1 MSADIVADNI
11 ADNVTVDKA
20 PVERHYDENFINE
33 IAQFINTMSYET
45 ETIPLFKTDMLES
58 FIQGYCND
66 VYVKQQVQNSILL
79 NKKELFNKKDANM
92 QKEADEF
99 YAKFIEEHKCE
110 SKTKFNFNKV
120 IRQKINRLENKQTLM
135 SKYIIDSFV
144 EQTTPVYNYYTPDK
158 EIKESKI
165 VLKFNNKHDDY
176 DEELNFV
183 ISKFFNLLMKI
194 TKDTCKSVFNK
205 LMKTLKSDSYVIYTD
220 DKDDSKIKNL
230 ELKNKDKFTKLLN
243 DYVSEQYKIYI
254 ETPPPQKG
262 DQKLQFAINQNT
274 IANIDKY
281 YELVINF
288 TPIEH
293 EAKTFSL
300 QKFIQCY
307 HDIMKE
313 RNENFKVNNQITI
326 YLIKSYLPSIINNCV
341 NMLCTPNK
349 VNINILLENMNK
361 KSIIYDRLSI
371 ETCVEDKTEK
381 TKRADAK
388 VKKSNEK
395 SERKTK
401 VEKTKTEKT
410 KASKAT
416 KVEKAKV
423 EKKVKKT
430 EKNEKPKSERKTKKT
445 ESSKATK
452 VEKVE
457 KAKKTKKLVIEESDP
472 EVEDIEISNSEE
484 NIELEE

>member
-1 MSADIVADNI
+1 
-11 ADNVTVDKA
+11 
-20 PVERHYDENFINE
+20 
-33 IAQFINTMSYET
+33 
-45 ETIPLFKTDMLES
+45 
-58 FIQGYCND
+58 
-66 VYVKQQVQNSILL
+66 
-79 NKKELFNKKDANM
+79 
-92 QKEADEF
+92 
-99 YAKFIEEHKCE
+99 
-110 SKTKFNFNKV
+110 
-120 IRQKINRLENKQTLM
+120 M

-158 EIKESKI
+158 QIKESKI
-165 VLKFNNKHDDY
+165 VIKFNNKHDDY
-176 DEELNFV
+176 DEKLNFV

-205 LMKTLKSDSYVIYTD
+205 LMKTLKTDAYTIYTD

-254 ETPPPQKG
+254 ETPPQKG

-293 EAKTFSL
+293 EPKIFSL

-313 RNENFKVNNQITI
+313 HDENFKVNNQITI

-371 ETCVEDKTEK
+371 ETCVEDKKIEKSGNSSNETE
-381 TKRADAK
+381 K
-388 VKKSNEK
+388 VKKTRAKKTKESKTKDNEQK
-395 SERKTK
+395 TERKPK
-401 VEKTKTEKT
+401 SQKTKTEKT
-410 KASKAT
+410 KET
-416 KVEKAKV
+416 
-423 EKKVKKT
+423 
-430 EKNEKPKSERKTKKT
+430 KTKK
-445 ESSKATK
+445 A
-452 VEKVE
+452 V
-457 KAKKTKKLVIEESDP
+457 KKLVIEES
-472 EVEDIEISNSEE
+472 ED